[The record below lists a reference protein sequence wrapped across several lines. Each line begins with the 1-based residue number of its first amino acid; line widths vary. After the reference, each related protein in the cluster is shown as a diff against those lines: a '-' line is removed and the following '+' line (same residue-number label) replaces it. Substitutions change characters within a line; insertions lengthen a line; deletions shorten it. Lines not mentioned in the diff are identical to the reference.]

1 MSENTKKPAIVIDEV
16 EYLIEDMTNEQQ
28 MMVNHIDDLS
38 RKMASSQFNLD
49 QLNVG
54 KQAFVNM
61 LKQSL
66 VAPFRKRHLKRQCS
80 RGETPSKDKNDA

>member
-1 MSENTKKPAIVIDEV
+1 MSENTKKPAITIDEV
-16 EYLIEDMTNEQQ
+16 EYLISDMTNEQQ

-66 VAPFRKRHLKRQCS
+66 EVPLEKVS
-80 RGETPSKDKNDA
+80 EETVQ

>member
-1 MSENTKKPAIVIDEV
+1 MSENTKKPAITIDEV
-16 EYLIEDMTNEQQ
+16 EYLIDDMTNEQQ
-28 MMVNHIDDLS
+28 MMVNHIDDLN

-66 VAPFRKRHLKRQCS
+66 VAPLEKVPK
-80 RGETPSKDKNDA
+80 ETVQ

>member
-16 EYLIEDMTNEQQ
+16 EYLIDDMTNEQQ

-66 VAPFRKRHLKRQCS
+66 VAAPEDTVQ
-80 RGETPSKDKNDA
+80 

>member
-16 EYLIEDMTNEQQ
+16 EYLIDEMTNEQQ

-66 VAPFRKRHLKRQCS
+66 VAVPE
-80 RGETPSKDKNDA
+80 ETVQ

>member
-1 MSENTKKPAIVIDEV
+1 MSENTKKPAITIDEV
-16 EYLIEDMTNEQQ
+16 EYLIDDMTNEQQ

-66 VAPFRKRHLKRQCS
+66 EVPLEKVS
-80 RGETPSKDKNDA
+80 EETVQ

>member
-1 MSENTKKPAIVIDEV
+1 
-16 EYLIEDMTNEQQ
+16 MTNEQQ

-66 VAPFRKRHLKRQCS
+66 VAAPE
-80 RGETPSKDKNDA
+80 ETVQ

>member
-16 EYLIEDMTNEQQ
+16 EYLIDDMTNEQQ

-66 VAPFRKRHLKRQCS
+66 VAEQAS
-80 RGETPSKDKNDA
+80 EETVQ

>member
-16 EYLIEDMTNEQQ
+16 EYLIDDMTNEQQ

-66 VAPFRKRHLKRQCS
+66 EVPLEKVS
-80 RGETPSKDKNDA
+80 EETVQ

>member
-16 EYLIEDMTNEQQ
+16 EYLIDDMTNEQQ

-66 VAPFRKRHLKRQCS
+66 EAPVEQAPE
-80 RGETPSKDKNDA
+80 ETVQ